1 MPPTSAVRQAPRIAG
16 ASYTRRFRF
25 VWKPPMR
32 CSPPILFPKVLL
44 LTLAATAALAGCKRE
59 AEAPAAPPAETA
71 PAQPGFAFKDAITPA
86 DFAEHVRVLAS
97 DEFEGRAPGTPGE
110 DKTVEYLKA
119 QFQRIGL
126 KPGNGDSYFQTVPM
140 METTADEA
148 TTMSIDVKG
157 KPHTLKFGT
166 DMVIGTR
173 TGQPE
178 VKIDASDLVFV
189 GYGVDAPEQ
198 QWNDYAGVDVKGKT
212 VVMFVNDPGFHAK
225 DPDLFDGN
233 RMTYY
238 GRWTYKF
245 EEAGRKGAAAALII
259 HDTEGASYGWD
270 VVKNSWSGAQYDLR
284 AADDPAPRV
293 PLQGWITGEQA
304 KALFADA
311 GLDLE
316 KMRAAAGKRGF
327 KPVPMQAKATV
338 TLKSTTAEKES
349 RNVLALL
356 PGAETPNEAI
366 VYMAHWDHLG
376 HHTDEKNPDGSGDTI
391 YNGAV
396 DNATGVAGILEIAEL
411 LAKGAK
417 PKRSVLFAAVTLE
430 ESGLLGSKYYVAH
443 PSIPLDQTVGVIN
456 LDAMSVAGRTRDIT
470 VVGMGNSELEDI
482 LKPIAEHQGRTLVE
496 ESNPAG
502 GYYFR
507 SDHFNFAKAGVPA
520 LYPDGGT
527 DLIDGGTA
535 AGEAAGKIYNE
546 NHYHKPS
553 DQYDA
558 ATWKLDGTMQ
568 DLAAVY
574 EVGLALAFDD
584 KWPNW
589 YADNPFRAARDK
601 MMAAKA
607 PATAAAAA
615 PAK

>member
-1 MPPTSAVRQAPRIAG
+1 M
-16 ASYTRRFRF
+16 TR
-25 VWKPPMR
+25 
-32 CSPPILFPKVLL
+32 SLPKTLL
-44 LTLAATAALAGCKRE
+44 LTLAAAAALTASKGE
-59 AEAPAAPPAETA
+59 DAPAAKPAVDA
-71 PAQPGFAFKDAITPA
+71 AKPAGFAFKDAIDPA

-110 DKTVEYLKA
+110 EKTVAYLKA
-119 QFQRIGL
+119 QFERMGL
-126 KPGNGDSYFQTVPM
+126 KPGNGDSYFQVVPM
-140 METTADEA
+140 METTADESTA
-148 TTMSIDVKG
+148 MTLDVNG
-157 KPHTLKFGT
+157 KPRTLAFGT

-173 TGQPE
+173 TGQQE
-178 VKIDASDLVFV
+178 VKIDGSELVFV

-198 QWNDYAGVDVKGKT
+198 NWNDYAGVDVKGKT
-212 VVMFVNDPGFHAK
+212 VVMFVNDPGFHSQDAS
-225 DPDLFDGN
+225 LFEGK

-304 KALFADA
+304 KSLFADA
-311 GLDLE
+311 GLDLDA
-316 KMRAAAGKRGF
+316 MRAAAGKRGF
-327 KPVPMQAKATV
+327 KPVPLPAKASV
-338 TLKSTTAEKES
+338 TLKSTIAEKES

-356 PGAETPNEAI
+356 PGSERPEEAV

-376 HHTDEKNPDGSGDTI
+376 KHDGEDGDNI

-396 DNATGVAGILEIAEL
+396 DNATGVAGILEIAEAM
-411 LAKGAK
+411 AKGAK
-417 PKRSVLFAAVTLE
+417 PKRSALFVAVTLE

-443 PSIPLDQTVGVIN
+443 PSIPLDRTVGVIN
-456 LDAMSVAGRTRDIT
+456 IDAMSVSGRTRDLT
-470 VVGMGNSELEDI
+470 VVGKGNSELEDI
-482 LKPIAEHQGRTLVE
+482 LKPIAERQGRALVE

-520 LYPDGGT
+520 LYADGGT
-527 DLIDGGTA
+527 DLLEGGTA
-535 AGEAAGKIYNE
+535 AGEAAGKDYNE
-546 NHYHKPS
+546 HRYHKP
-553 DQYDA
+553 DDEYDP

-568 DLAAVY
+568 DLATLF
-574 EVGLALAFDD
+574 EVGLALVHDTTL
-584 KWPNW
+584 WPNW
-589 YADNPFRAARDK
+589 YKGNPFRAARDT
-601 MMAAKA
+601 MMAANPPASLTAAQAA
-607 PATAAAAA
+607 PATDAAA
-615 PAK
+615 PAKP